1 MTVDLHLILAD
12 SLGLILIVRFPSFEV
27 SPLALVV
34 HFLPY
39 SALAASV
46 NLITSIISI
55 ISFITIL
62 IVILIAI
69 IGIITQVSKV

>member
-55 ISFITIL
+55 IRLHHHSHSDTHSNHWH
-62 IVILIAI
+62 
-69 IGIITQVSKV
+69 TQVSKV